1 MLQNPGLGGKAEWTL
16 NDLLDPTV
24 WDECGGRAGLKDVS
38 QTFMTL
44 LAAGGK
50 EQPLDV
56 VCDTCGELKFIHKVC
71 ARVASPHA
79 ALVLVSH
86 L

>member
-16 NDLLDPTV
+16 NYLLDPTV

>member
-1 MLQNPGLGGKAEWTL
+1 MLQNPGLGGKAELTL